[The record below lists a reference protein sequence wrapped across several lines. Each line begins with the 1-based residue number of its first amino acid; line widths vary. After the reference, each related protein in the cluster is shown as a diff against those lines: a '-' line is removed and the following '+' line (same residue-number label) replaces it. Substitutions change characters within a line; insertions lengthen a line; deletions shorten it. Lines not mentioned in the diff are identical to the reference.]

1 MRQVGLEAKSALRAL
16 VLVAADRSEEAMDDA
31 GVDRSNGQWRW
42 RGSKPW
48 TAAAKWI
55 EAKSGWPRGGR
66 APRTWIEAAA

>member
-16 VLVAADRSEEAMDDA
+16 VLVAADRSEEAMDEK

-48 TAAAKWI
+48 TAAAMWI
-55 EAKSGWPRGGR
+55 EAKSGL
-66 APRTWIEAAA
+66 ATWGKSATHVD